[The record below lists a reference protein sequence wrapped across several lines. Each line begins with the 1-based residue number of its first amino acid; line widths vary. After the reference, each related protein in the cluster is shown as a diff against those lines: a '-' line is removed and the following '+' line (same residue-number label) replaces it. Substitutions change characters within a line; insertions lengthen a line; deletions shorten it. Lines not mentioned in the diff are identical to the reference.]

1 MDQSINVS
9 ENKKVN
15 TGEQFF
21 QDLMDGKKSLNDL
34 RVELGLEKQK
44 DDNRFLRI
52 GEKDVRVVNLLMENR
67 EEFGTDFIHEQVYP
81 AITKGLNDLY
91 CFNRLYANSIEEYQE
106 MAQEDCERIKT
117 YINNYIDAMHKAMVH
132 LGSCEN
138 RFDK

>member
-1 MDQSINVS
+1 MK
-9 ENKKVN
+9 E
-15 TGEQFF
+15 TERMHREEQFF
-21 QDLMDGKKSLNDL
+21 QDLMNGKKSLNDL

-52 GEKDVRVVNLLMENR
+52 GEKDVRVVHLLMENR

-91 CFNRLYANSIEEYQE
+91 CFNRLCANSVEEYTE
-106 MAQEDCERIKT
+106 MTQEDCEMIKT
-117 YINNYIDAMHKAMVH
+117 YINNYIDAMYKAMVH